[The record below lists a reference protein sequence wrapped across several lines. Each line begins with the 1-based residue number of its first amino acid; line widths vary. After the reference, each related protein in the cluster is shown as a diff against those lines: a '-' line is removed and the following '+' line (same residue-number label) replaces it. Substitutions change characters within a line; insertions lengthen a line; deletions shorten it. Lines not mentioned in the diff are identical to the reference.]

1 MEGAVTTMAN
11 EKKKDGRGKRETL
24 LKRNATIAGMTV
36 QEYRK
41 WLDTDR
47 LRRWTKKARQ
57 DPAYRAKCAERQRA
71 RQRQLVADAEFGRMA
86 RTFLDNLGRMLAEL
100 ANLRKFVVDGGDW
113 SRGKNAA
120 MDGRAQNAKAKG
132 EVV

>member
-1 MEGAVTTMAN
+1 MAGDN
-11 EKKKDGRGKRETL
+11 KKDGRGKRETL

-36 QEYRK
+36 PEYKK

-86 RTFLDNLGRMLAEL
+86 RAFLDNLGRMLGEL
-100 ANLRKFVVDGGDW
+100 ANLRDF
-113 SRGKNAA
+113 A
-120 MDGRAQNAKAKG
+120 MSGEAQNGRG
-132 EVV
+132 EAV

>member
-1 MEGAVTTMAN
+1 MAGDN
-11 EKKKDGRGKRETL
+11 KKDGRGKRETL

-36 QEYRK
+36 QEYKK

-86 RTFLDNLGRMLAEL
+86 RAFLDNLGRMLGEL
-100 ANLRKFVVDGGDW
+100 ANLRKFVV
-113 SRGKNAA
+113 N
-120 MDGRAQNAKAKG
+120 G
-132 EVV
+132 EERNGNKEAV

>member
-1 MEGAVTTMAN
+1 MA
-11 EKKKDGRGKRETL
+11 EAKKKDGRGKRETL

-36 QEYRK
+36 AEYKK

-57 DPAYRAKCAERQRA
+57 DPVYRAKCAERQRA

-86 RTFLDNLGRMLAEL
+86 RAFLDNLGRMLGEL
-100 ANLRKFVVDGGDW
+100 ANLRKFVV
-113 SRGKNAA
+113 N
-120 MDGRAQNAKAKG
+120 G
-132 EVV
+132 EERNGNKEAV

>member
-1 MEGAVTTMAN
+1 MA
-11 EKKKDGRGKRETL
+11 EAKKKDGRGKRETL

-36 QEYRK
+36 EQYKK

-86 RTFLDNLGRMLAEL
+86 RTFLDNLGRMLGEL
-100 ANLRKFVVDGGDW
+100 ANLRDF
-113 SRGKNAA
+113 A
-120 MDGRAQNAKAKG
+120 MSGEAQNGKVEA
-132 EVV
+132 V